1 MSRTRITHVARG
13 VVVLLLLS
21 LLGLAGSALGAN
33 PKQGAV
39 PTIIFP
45 VAGEATYIDDF
56 GQARP
61 GGPHQGN
68 DMLGVKKTPVVA
80 AESGKIEFWTTSASA
95 GCMLYLYGDSGT
107 MYEYIHLNNDLTMR
121 NDNRGK
127 CVPGVSYAKGLKN
140 GAHVEAGQMI
150 GYLGD
155 SGDANGLASHLHF
168 EVHPNGGAAVS
179 PYPYLQSAQHLL
191 FFAKV
196 GTPFTLALTGKVVTA
211 TDTAL
216 TVQVSLL
223 QGFPMNLKLKSLAA
237 PLTITVPT
245 TAVIRQKSVTAP
257 RLLSAY
263 EGEPVVVWT
272 QPALATMSAMLGTD
286 GALTA
291 ALVQLG

>member
-1 MSRTRITHVARG
+1 MDHRTRHAARG
-13 VVVLLLLS
+13 ALLLVVA
-21 LLGLAGSALGAN
+21 LGLAGSALGAN
-33 PKQGAV
+33 PKKGAI
-39 PTIIFP
+39 PTLIFP
-45 VAGEATYIDDF
+45 VAGDVTYIDDF

-61 GGPHQGN
+61 GGAHQGN
-68 DMLGVKKTPVVA
+68 DLMGVKKTPVVA
-80 AESGKIEFWTTSASA
+80 VESGKISFWTTSANA

-121 NDNRGK
+121 NDNRGT

-140 GAHVEAGQMI
+140 GAHVQAGQTV

-155 SGDANGLASHLHF
+155 SGDANGIASHLHF

-179 PYPYLQSAQHLL
+179 PYAYLQSAQRLL

-196 GTPFTLALTGKVVTA
+196 GTPFTLALTGKVVSA
-211 TDTAL
+211 SDTEL

-223 QGFPMNLKLKSLAA
+223 QAFPMNLKLKNLST
-237 PLTITVPT
+237 PLTLAVPA
-245 TAVIRQKSVTAP
+245 TAVIQQKSVTSP
-257 RLLSAY
+257 RLLTAY

-272 QPALATMSAMLGTD
+272 QPAAATTKAMLGAD
-286 GALTA
+286 GALSA